1 MNVGYYMT
9 KNPVVV
15 SPETTVPEA
24 QAVMRREKIHRLPV
38 LDKTNKL
45 IGIVTASDLSHASA
59 APTTSLDMYELHYL
73 LSKLTVETVMS
84 KNVTTIT
91 EELPIEEAA
100 RIMADSDISGLPVM
114 RGAILVGII
123 TESDIFRLFISLFG
137 ARHAGLRLTVLMPEK
152 LGELA
157 AVSGAIAKA
166 GGNIVSLAT
175 FDGEDPTNHY
185 CTMKV
190 GGLDRQTLLDTVSPL
205 VDRIVDVRE
214 NI

>member
-24 QAVMRREKIHRLPV
+24 QALMRREKIHRLPV
-38 LDKTNKL
+38 LDKAGKL
-45 IGIVTASDLSHASA
+45 IGIVSASDLAHASA

-73 LSKLTVETVMS
+73 ISKMTVETVMT
-84 KNVTTIT
+84 KEVVTIT
-91 EELPIEEAA
+91 EDLPIEEAA

-114 RGAILVGII
+114 RNGVVIGII

-137 ARHAGLRLTVLMPEK
+137 ARHAGVRLTVLMPEK
-152 LGELA
+152 RGELA
-157 AVSGAIAKA
+157 EVSGAIARA
-166 GGNIVSLAT
+166 GGNIVSLTT

-190 GGLDRQTLLDTVSPL
+190 AGLERQVLIDVVTPL
-205 VDRIVDVRE
+205 VERIVDVRQRS
-214 NI
+214 